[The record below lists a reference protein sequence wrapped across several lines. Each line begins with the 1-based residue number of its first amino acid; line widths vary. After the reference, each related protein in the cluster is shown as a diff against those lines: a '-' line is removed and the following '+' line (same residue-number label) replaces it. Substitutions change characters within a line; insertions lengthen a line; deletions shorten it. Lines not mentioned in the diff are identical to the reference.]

1 MNKFKKEE
9 YIRQIYNEDSGNWT
23 FQVRYKGHARSFSE
37 KEYITA
43 SNAWK
48 KAVAYRNSLLS
59 DNAAAVVMKRK
70 KVRDVY
76 NESFEVLPVRNET
89 RRKLDGFFNKYITTK
104 DMAISELKQIDI
116 VRDLTSMIE
125 LASDDTIYRV
135 FSIYRKIVKY
145 AMLNDYVAKDI
156 TLGIIPPKSHVL
168 AKRLEQKIVSRED
181 LIRIE
186 DVLMHHTIDRNYA
199 KDQVAFLEVLWFTGM
214 RPAEAAALL
223 KKDIDFKRKILK
235 VYKSIG
241 SSIDDRTIVRSPK
254 TPLSVRDIPI
264 HEDLLPTLK
273 ELCERKTDRLFEHNG
288 TWFDT
293 TNIGNNIHLQAK
305 RYLGISFHLYQIR
318 HTFSQRLL
326 LAGVDPRTHQEL
338 MGHATYTTS
347 VNYGDSNIEL
357 KRKAIRK

>member
-1 MNKFKKEE
+1 MNKYRKED
-9 YIRQIYNEDSGNWT
+9 YIVQIYNEKSKKWT
-23 FQVRYKGHARSFSE
+23 FRVRYNGHTKSFSE
-37 KEYITA
+37 KEFLNPSRA
-43 SNAWK
+43 FK
-48 KAVAYRNSLLS
+48 EAVQYRNKLMS
-59 DNAAAVVMKRK
+59 DDAIETLVERRKVSECYQKSYDVM
-70 KVRDVY
+70 
-76 NESFEVLPVRNET
+76 PVRSET
-89 RRKLDGFFNKYITTK
+89 KRKLDGFYNKYITK
-104 DMAISELKQIDI
+104 GNMAIADLKSID
-116 VRDLTSMIE
+116 VLMDLNAMVES
-125 LASDDTIYRV
+125 ASDDTIYRV
-135 FSIYRKIVKY
+135 LSIYRKITKT
-145 AMLNDYVAKDI
+145 AIL
-156 TLGIIPPKSHVL
+156 LGWIHRDPCATVIAPKSHVL
-168 AKRLEQKIVSRED
+168 TKRLEQKLVSRED
-181 LIRIE
+181 LLKIE
-186 DVLMHHTIDRNYA
+186 DVLMNHTIDKGYA

-223 KKDIDFKRKILK
+223 KKDVDFKRKQIS

-241 SSIDDRTIVRSPK
+241 SSIDDNTIVRSPK

-264 HEDLLPTLK
+264 HDELLPTLK
-273 ELCERKTDRLFEHNG
+273 ELCDRKSDKLFEHNG

-357 KRKAIRK
+357 KRKAIKN